1 MIALVAIL
9 CEEQARPRS
18 ARGRIKAQRDSAVA
32 KAITPP
38 VFVGGGERTHACT
51 KHVRSRVFATR
62 LHTCFPHF
70 QSGPRITCEPTTIE
84 EAGCTG
90 TAAAVAAGC
99 TGLAAD
105 AADTADADAAGWTGL
120 AAEPGVACV
129 GRGSGAA
136 FSSRVADPAAARD
149 GEMGMHDVT
158 CCLASWMKAL
168 SFCITDKLRARRAT
182 VKLAAGFLTLI
193 REQTPEPA
201 LDLKQSC

>member
-1 MIALVAIL
+1 MI
-9 CEEQARPRS
+9 
-18 ARGRIKAQRDSAVA
+18 
-32 KAITPP
+32 
-38 VFVGGGERTHACT
+38 VGVGERTHACN

-105 AADTADADAAGWTGL
+105 AGDTADADAAGWTGL

-149 GEMGMHDVT
+149 GEMGMLVNIKAVRSLFRSWKRIAPIT
-158 CCLASWMKAL
+158 RAS
-168 SFCITDKLRARRAT
+168 SF
-182 VKLAAGFLTLI
+182 LAAHV
-193 REQTPEPA
+193 A
-201 LDLKQSC
+201 